1 MSPEHIKP
9 GLPEMRLERKLQFPL
24 TQLKVRSFG
33 LPNVAGSHL

>member
-9 GLPEMRLERKLQFPL
+9 GLPEMRLEQKLQSPL

-33 LPNVAGSHL
+33 LPHVAGSHL